1 MFETITQSHVERLRE
16 HPFIRRCREGT
27 ITRHELNVFLT
38 QQAKY
43 SRYFTRYLCAL
54 ISNLQDNEDVMRL
67 AANLVEEL
75 GFGEDAGEPH
85 STLFARMLAELGVR
99 QHEVPT
105 FPETEHLI
113 DTALHYCKQLNPA
126 YGLGALCLGAEAI
139 VAPLYSDIIEGFLA
153 NGVKR
158 EQLKFF
164 EIHVDCDDDHAE
176 TMREILAR
184 MQSERP
190 QDSTLILEGAQAMID
205 ARLEFFNGVLEGA
218 QQAWH

>member
-16 HPFIRRCREGT
+16 HPFIQRCREGT
-27 ITRHELNVFLT
+27 ITRHERNVSLA

-43 SRYFTRYLCAL
+43 SGYFTRYLCAL
-54 ISNLQDNEDVMRL
+54 ISNLRDNDDVMRL
-67 AANLVEEL
+67 AENLAEEL

-85 STLFARMLAELGVR
+85 AKLFARMLSELGVH

-113 DTALHYCKQLNPA
+113 DTALHYCKQRNPA

-164 EIHVDCDDDHAE
+164 EIHVECDDDHAE
-176 TMREILAR
+176 TMRQILLR
-184 MQSERP
+184 IQSERP
-190 QDSTLILEGAQAMID
+190 QDAALILEGAQAMID
-205 ARLEFFNGVLEGA
+205 ARLEFFNGVLDGA
-218 QQAWH
+218 QQACH